1 MSLTRKAL
9 KAMGLTDEQI
19 DSVIDMHTE
28 STDAIKADRDKYK
41 EEAAKLPDVQRQ
53 LDEANSK
60 IAAAEKDDYK
70 GKYES
75 EKAAHDKLKADIATK
90 ETAASRLKGFKDEA
104 KKRGYSDNAIKH
116 YLDSKAHDPMERI
129 KYDDEGKA
137 TNFDDVFKGL
147 DEAFPDLKVNVKK
160 VNHTP
165 NVPNQQANG
174 EGQKT
179 SRAAQIWENTMKSM
193 YGENSINTSNS
204 NNNSSS
210 GKES

>member
-1 MSLTRKAL
+1 MAFTRKAL

-19 DSVIDMHTE
+19 DPIIELHTE

-41 EEAAKLPDVQRQ
+41 EDAEKLSDVQRQ

-60 IAAAEKDDYK
+60 IKAAEKDDYK

-75 EKAAHDKLKADIATK
+75 EKAAHDELKADIAAK
-90 ETAASRLKGFKDEA
+90 ETAANRLKSFKDEA

-147 DEAFPDLKVNVKK
+147 DEAFPELKVNVTK
-160 VNHTP
+160 VTHTP
-165 NVPNQQANG
+165 NVPNQAQQSQPKSEIAARF
-174 EGQKT
+174 QKLSAKYDYDHYGIKPESKSDGGT
-179 SRAAQIWENTMKSM
+179 NTV
-193 YGENSINTSNS
+193 
-204 NNNSSS
+204 
-210 GKES
+210 KEE